1 MEYPKIINLLDNT
14 LNQPSKL
21 KTDRVK
27 LKEL

>member
-14 LNQPSKL
+14 PNQASKL